1 MDFGRIIGEAI
12 IAGTDESRDTAIA
25 RASLK
30 MAVMRDCV
38 CRRCGSILDQS
49 RAVLIESLL
58 GGRFLTCGPCHD
70 EVVALHGDNWSAVCE
85 KNGLTISDGRTLF
98 GEE

>member
-25 RASLK
+25 RASVK
-30 MAVMRDCV
+30 MAVMRECV
-38 CRRCGSILDQS
+38 CKCGSILDQS

-58 GGRFLTCGPCHD
+58 GGMFLTCAPCHD
-70 EVVALHGDNWSAVCE
+70 RVVALHGDNWGAVCE
-85 KNGLTISDGRTLF
+85 KHGLTISDGRTLF
-98 GEE
+98 LA